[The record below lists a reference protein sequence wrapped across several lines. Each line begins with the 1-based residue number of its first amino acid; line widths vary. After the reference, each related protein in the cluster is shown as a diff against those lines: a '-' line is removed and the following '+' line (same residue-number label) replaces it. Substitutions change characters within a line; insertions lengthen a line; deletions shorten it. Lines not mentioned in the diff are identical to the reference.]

1 MSTKIEVGG
10 IQIVLRNAVGNLK
23 LELVFV
29 AVAMVKNQFAILKI
43 KRVLS
48 TAA

>member
-1 MSTKIEVGG
+1 MSANCEVGG

-29 AVAMVKNQFAILKI
+29 AVAMVKEQFAKLKF
-43 KRVLS
+43 KRVLLS
-48 TAA
+48 AA